1 MELGKKVLKYKSDNN
16 LTDEQC
22 AKKLKLSLT
31 MLQKIENNDEKLEI
45 SNDEAERILSLI
57 EPTTSKSKGKKFIK
71 VLDLI
76 FRFVAMVMA
85 LTTLLLCI
93 NENVSTKTLVVLLS
107 IGLVCSTMTILPKIE
122 KRLKNSRNYKLTL
135 SAIFCL

>member
-1 MELGKKVLKYKSDNN
+1 MELNKKILKYKSDNN

-22 AKKLKLSLT
+22 AKNLKISLA
-31 MLQKIENNDEKLEI
+31 MLKKFENNDENLDI
-45 SNDEAERILSLI
+45 SSEEKERLLNLI
-57 EPTTSKSKGKKFIK
+57 EPKSTKSKGKKLIK
-71 VLDLI
+71 VLDLV

-93 NENVSTKTLVVLLS
+93 NENISTKTLVVLLS

-122 KRLKNSRNYKLTL
+122 K
-135 SAIFCL
+135 

>member
-1 MELGKKVLKYKSDNN
+1 MELRKKVLKYKSDNN

-22 AKKLKLSLT
+22 AKKLKITLT

-45 SNDEAERILSLI
+45 SNEEAERLLSLI
-57 EPTTSKSKGKKFIK
+57 EATSPKSKGKKFIK

-122 KRLKNSRNYKLTL
+122 K
-135 SAIFCL
+135 

>member
-1 MELGKKVLKYKSDNN
+1 MELSKKVLKYKSDNN

-22 AKKLKLSLT
+22 AKNLKISLT
-31 MLQKIENNDEKLEI
+31 ILKKIENSAENLEI
-45 SNDEAERILSLI
+45 SSEEMERLLGII
-57 EPTTSKSKGKKFIK
+57 EPKSTKSKGKKLIK
-71 VLDLI
+71 VLDLV

-122 KRLKNSRNYKLTL
+122 K
-135 SAIFCL
+135 

>member
-1 MELGKKVLKYKSDNN
+1 MELGKKILKYKSDNN

-45 SNDEAERILSLI
+45 SNEEAERILSLI

-122 KRLKNSRNYKLTL
+122 K
-135 SAIFCL
+135 

>member
-1 MELGKKVLKYKSDNN
+1 MELSKKVLKYKSDNN

-22 AKKLKLSLT
+22 AKNLKISLT
-31 MLQKIENNDEKLEI
+31 MLKKIENSAENLEI
-45 SNDEAERILSLI
+45 SSEEIERLLSII
-57 EPTTSKSKGKKFIK
+57 EPKSKKSKGKKLIK
-71 VLDLI
+71 VLDLV

-122 KRLKNSRNYKLTL
+122 K
-135 SAIFCL
+135 

>member
-1 MELGKKVLKYKSDNN
+1 MTELKGDKMELSKKVLKYKNDNN

-31 MLQKIENNDEKLEI
+31 MLQKIENNDETLKI
-45 SNDEAERILSLI
+45 SNDEAERILSLV
-57 EPTTSKSKGKKFIK
+57 EPKTSKSKGKKFIK
-71 VLDLI
+71 ILDLI

-107 IGLVCSTMTILPKIE
+107 IGFVCSTMTILPKIE
-122 KRLKNSRNYKLTL
+122 K
-135 SAIFCL
+135 

>member
-1 MELGKKVLKYKSDNN
+1 MELNKKIQKYKSDNN

-22 AKKLKLSLT
+22 AKNLKISLA
-31 MLQKIENNDEKLEI
+31 MLKKIENNDENLDI
-45 SNDEAERILSLI
+45 SSEEKERLLSLI
-57 EPTTSKSKGKKFIK
+57 EPKSTKSKGKKLIK
-71 VLDLI
+71 VLDLV

-93 NENVSTKTLVVLLS
+93 NENISTKTLVVLLS

-122 KRLKNSRNYKLTL
+122 K
-135 SAIFCL
+135 